1 MAEVGIG
8 VLFAIW
14 FIAVYLLVARL
25 RRRGKR
31 PLGPPVSL
39 APLDTAKLL
48 GASEAKRFL
57 TTAALSEHHSPKKE
71 NRARGKNS

>member
-25 RRRGKR
+25 RQRGKR
-31 PLGPPVSL
+31 SYGLVSL

-48 GASEAKRFL
+48 GASPPKHFL
-57 TTAALSEHHSPKKE
+57 TTAALSEHHSPKKGSQSTE
-71 NRARGKNS
+71 KDR